1 MVRITLSDLL
11 FLAKSS
17 IINLFKDLLKKRGF
31 KYNLM
36 TTITLKLWNNATN
49 TYDIRTV
56 YFDSGPITVINQ
68 RFNLNKAYEILKHRL
83 DI

>member
-1 MVRITLSDLL
+1 
-11 FLAKSS
+11 
-17 IINLFKDLLKKRGF
+17 
-31 KYNLM
+31 M

-68 RFNLNKAYEILKHRL
+68 RFNPNKAYEILKHML

>member
-1 MVRITLSDLL
+1 
-11 FLAKSS
+11 
-17 IINLFKDLLKKRGF
+17 
-31 KYNLM
+31 M

-56 YFDSGPITVINQ
+56 YFYSGPISVINQ
-68 RFNLNKAYEILKHRL
+68 RFNPNKAYEILKHML